1 MNILFILSHPDDE
14 AFGPAGTIAKLSKK
28 HEVHLISL
36 CKGNRPKLEEVEFSR
51 KDSFRKSCEIL
62 GSSHKIFDSSDLY
75 LDYHIALKNIEDTIE
90 YINPSIV
97 YTNNISDV
105 HRDHRITAEATL
117 SACRP
122 KLGSKIEELYMY
134 EIPSST
140 DWAFHQFNPD
150 FIPNVYED
158 IEPYMNLKKEVINLY
173 DTEVY
178 NFPDSR
184 SLEAVEILAKN
195 RGRQV
200 GFNYAESFKLV
211 FSKR

>member
-14 AFGPAGTIAKLSKK
+14 AFGPGGTIAKLSKNNN
-28 HEVHLISL
+28 VHLISL
-36 CKGNRPKLEEVEFSR
+36 CRGNRPGSEEVEYTR
-51 KDSFRKSCEIL
+51 QISFKKSCEIL
-62 GSSHKIFDSSDLY
+62 EVEYEIFDSSDLY
-75 LDYHIALKNIEDTIE
+75 LDYHVALKNIEETIS
-90 YINPSIV
+90 YVKPSIV

-105 HRDHRITAEATL
+105 HKDHRITAEATL

-122 KLGSKIEELYMY
+122 KIGSVVEELYMY

-140 DWAFHQFNPD
+140 DWSFHQFSPS
-150 FIPNVYED
+150 FVPSVYED
-158 IEPYMNLKKEVINLY
+158 VEDYMDIKRQIVSLY
-173 DTEVY
+173 DTEIY
-178 NFPDSR
+178 SFPDSR
-184 SLEAVEILAKN
+184 SLGAVEILAKN